1 MFNPIQSQP
10 CPRRLFLP
18 VKNNYAI
25 DPTGLSFDIVG
36 GAIEWGLLP
45 VTDDTDEILS
55 NRRDKPAGS
64 KKLHDAKQFLREQL
78 EGKEPMDSEEIF
90 RRAREHQI
98 GESRLREAKQDLA
111 IDTYKSSF
119 NGK

>member
-1 MFNPIQSQP
+1 M
-10 CPRRLFLP
+10 
-18 VKNNYAI
+18 
-25 DPTGLSFDIVG
+25 GLSFDIVG
-36 GAIEWGLLP
+36 GAIEWSLLP

-90 RRAREHQI
+90 RRARGYEI
-98 GESRLREAKQDLA
+98 SDNRLKEAKKDLS
-111 IDTYKSSF
+111 IDAWKSGF
-119 NGK
+119 HGKWMWSWPKQRFLEDYRVPDR